1 MTVAHTPGTTPFAD
15 PTARDQRDLARAD
28 QRGDR
33 ALRAT
38 HGLVDLLRQRPDLR
52 GVYLPADLFDDSVKW
67 CA

>member
-1 MTVAHTPGTTPFAD
+1 MTVAHISGNTPIDAT
-15 PTARDQRDLARAD
+15 RDQRELARVE

-38 HGLVDLLRQRPDLR
+38 HGLVDLLTQRPDLR
-52 GVYLPADLFDDSVKW
+52 GVYLPADLFDDSIKW

>member
-1 MTVAHTPGTTPFAD
+1 MTAVPMTETTHFGAH
-15 PTARDQRDLARAD
+15 RDQRDIARAE

-38 HGLVDLLRQRPDLR
+38 HGLVDLLTQRPDLR